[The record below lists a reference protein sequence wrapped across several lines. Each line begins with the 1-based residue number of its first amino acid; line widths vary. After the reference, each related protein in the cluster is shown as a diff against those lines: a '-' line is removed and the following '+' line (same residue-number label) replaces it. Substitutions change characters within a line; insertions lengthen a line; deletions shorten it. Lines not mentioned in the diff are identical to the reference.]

1 LGEKDDGE
9 LEKKK
14 FKASFEQDKKNG
26 LFKDIP
32 HLHSEYADLS
42 ETGSHPTLQS
52 LQNRLVFQETP
63 NSRGMLIHLS
73 GIADEQSFA
82 LELFTRLL
90 TCYVMEETFFT
101 DFVARL
107 KLDPKLVA
115 MRMDFHKYKEDLRQ
129 KIIKR
134 YNIPAPQQQ
143 PTKP

>member
-1 LGEKDDGE
+1 M
-9 LEKKK
+9 
-14 FKASFEQDKKNG
+14 
-26 LFKDIP
+26 
-32 HLHSEYADLS
+32 
-42 ETGSHPTLQS
+42 
-52 LQNRLVFQETP
+52 LV
-63 NSRGMLIHLS
+63 HLS

-107 KLDPKLVA
+107 KLDPQLVA
-115 MRMDFHKYKEDLRQ
+115 MRMDFYKYKEELRQ